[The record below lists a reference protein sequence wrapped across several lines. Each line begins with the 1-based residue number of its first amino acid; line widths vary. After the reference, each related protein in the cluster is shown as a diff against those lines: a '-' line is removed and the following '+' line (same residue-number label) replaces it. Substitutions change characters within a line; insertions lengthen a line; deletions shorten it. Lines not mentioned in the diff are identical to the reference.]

1 MSEKKAKELLLLA
14 ADAPPLF
21 DRFVKLLNV
30 VPKRVFFS
38 LVKKIISYAT
48 PFFNIRKGESMCE
61 R

>member
-30 VPKRVFFS
+30 VPKRVFFFTS
-38 LVKKIISYAT
+38 KREKFHMQPL
-48 PFFNIRKGESMCE
+48 F
-61 R
+61 